1 MVMYSSSCIVDGG
14 IQHFSAMGRPAPKPV
29 QDKKKQIEE
38 EQESSSEEEVSVPQQ
53 RKTRSRSTTAKRRT
67 RAAAE
72 KAVETIQDLA
82 PGPRR
87 KKQRST

>member
-1 MVMYSSSCIVDGG
+1 MVVYSLLCMVDGG

-29 QDKKKQIEE
+29 EDKKKQIEE
-38 EQESSSEEEVSVPQQ
+38 EQESSSEEEVSVPQ

-67 RAAAE
+67 RSAAE